1 MSISD
6 WSSDVCASDL
16 CVCLLTCIYIIA
28 SAIGLDQEP
37 VADEPI
43 AEAVETE
50 PFWLWMLLGRFHP
63 LIVHFP
69 VGLLCV
75 ALLLELIDWKGKSA
89 ALRNGIQIGR
99 AHV

>member
-1 MSISD
+1 MKLMRN
-6 WSSDVCASDL
+6 ARFRTPAMA
-16 CVCLLTCIYIIA
+16 CVCLLTGIFIIA
-28 SAIGLDQEP
+28 SAFGVAQEP
-37 VADEPI
+37 VPAELI

-75 ALLLELIDWKGKSA
+75 ALLLELIDWKGKSDRKSTR
-89 ALRNGIQIGR
+89 LNSS
-99 AHV
+99 H

>member
-1 MSISD
+1 MNVMRKGRFRK
-6 WSSDVCASDL
+6 SSMACGSLLKGIFIIAGSL
-16 CVCLLTCIYIIA
+16 CVA
-28 SAIGLDQEP
+28 QEHVP
-37 VADEPI
+37 AEPI
-43 AEAVETE
+43 AEALETE
-50 PFWLWMLLGRFHP
+50 PFLLWLLLGRFHP